1 MNQKELEEDLEIQL
15 KNISDP
21 ISKVDKLIEFSR
33 ILLFSNTIKSLD
45 YLEEAYSLS
54 LKYQSKRE
62 QINILFLKAYSKT
75 NLGMYDK
82 AIIDFMYCKEYALSS
97 KNEDLF
103 VKIMGNIAT
112 IFLELGIVNQ
122 AIFIFKDLMKNHTP
136 KEDKS
141 MYYKHLIN
149 LIYTYQKIY
158 KSNNKTKVKIQEVLD
173 FSEESGEKHID
184 LYCMAHIS
192 MALYYKEKNEYPQS
206 LLHFEKVIDIN
217 GEDELNI
224 QNYRLFIDVAL
235 VYGEMKQLKKEY
247 IFLKKALRISKKHHL
262 DSFNLIIYER
272 LSVYYKSIHK
282 FELALECFEKFH
294 ICKIKEEQE
303 LFKTKKALE
312 KLNLTEQDSYYQ
324 TLMEDYI
331 KSSLFSSEQILL
343 IEDIDDKTIELEIEK
358 IVCVNVEEDILNI
371 YLTDNQVF
379 KIRQKFKD
387 FTDNLYS
394 RAEKKHLFFF
404 TNQRSELVNLFWLSR
419 IDKIEKMIYL
429 NVVGQEYNY
438 RLTRSQFA
446 NLKEFLKI

>member
-1 MNQKELEEDLEIQL
+1 MTQKELEEDLEIQL

-21 ISKVDKLIEFSR
+21 LTKIEKLIEFSR
-33 ILLFSNTIKSLD
+33 VVLFSNTIKSLD
-45 YLEEAYSLS
+45 FLEEAYSLS
-54 LKYQSKRE
+54 LKYQSKKE

-82 AIIDFMYCKEYALSS
+82 AIIDFMNCKAYALST

-158 KSNNKTKVKIQEVLD
+158 KSNNKTKAKIQEVLD
-173 FSEESGEKHID
+173 FSENSIEKYIE

-192 MALYYKEKNEYPQS
+192 MALYYKEKKEYPQA
-206 LLHFEKVIDIN
+206 LFHFEKVIEIS
-217 GEDELNI
+217 GADELNI
-224 QNYRLFIDVAL
+224 QNYKLFIDVAL
-235 VYGEMKQLKKEY
+235 VYGEMKQLNKEY
-247 IFLKKALRISKKHHL
+247 KFMKKALRIAKKHQL
-262 DSFNLIIYER
+262 DNFNLIIYER
-272 LSVYYKSIHK
+272 LSAYYKSIHK
-282 FELALECFEKFH
+282 FELALECYEKFH

-312 KLNLTEQDSYYQ
+312 KLNLTEQDSNYQ

-343 IEDIDDKTIELEIEK
+343 IEDMDDKIIELEIEK

-379 KIRQKFKD
+379 KIKQKFKD
-387 FTDNLYS
+387 FTDNLIS
-394 RAEKKHLFFF
+394 RAGKNHLFFF

-419 IDKIEKMIYL
+419 IDKMEKMLYL

-446 NLKEFLKI
+446 NLKESLKI